1 MKVTFQHPQTGTNNP
16 LLDFQ
21 PSNPDHYRFENELG
35 VYIYGL
41 RAMVNGV
48 FKFIPLVVGQGQLH
62 ERLYVD
68 HYMGKFAN
76 PLAILLGSKI
86 LCSGDAKEL
95 WDFSNSFLT
104 IQDLKKI
111 YEDIKVYDSALG
123 KRNKLELVV
132 KLKHLVF
139 FQNSN
144 FFHLKHDAKL
154 LTNQNNIKT
163 EQSVEYLINMI
174 NKGFTENTDDII
186 QHISKILLS
195 LNCFRDRFYFV
206 YASKRE
212 GSDLSDEQERESIE
226 KATKKH
232 LKSINL
238 YTTADARKGKEISIQ
253 IDLTKIQNELVNVGN
268 HSYND
273 SEGNYIKHLIIK

>member
-16 LLDFQ
+16 LMNFQ
-21 PSNPDHYRFENELG
+21 PSNPDHYPKGSG

-68 HYMGKFAN
+68 HYKGKFAN
-76 PLAILLGSKI
+76 PLAVLLGSKI
-86 LCSGDAKEL
+86 LRSGDAKEL

-104 IQDLKKI
+104 TQDLKKI
-111 YEDIKVYDSALG
+111 YEDIKVYDSAMG

-195 LNCFRDRFYFV
+195 LNCFSNRFYFV
-206 YASKRE
+206 YASKCE

-226 KATKKH
+226 KATKKY

-238 YTTADARKGKEISIQ
+238 YTTADARKGKEMSIQ
-253 IDLTKIQNELVNVGN
+253 IDLEEIQNELVNVGN